1 MKKKIQ
7 IILTNETESL
17 VSVSRGY
24 AFNYLIPTGKAT
36 IPTRKKIKHLK
47 MFQLINKEKQK
58 IDEIRIKTVSKN
70 LEEINKISICKKTGE
85 NNLIFGSITDKEILK
100 WLVQNTNLQILKS
113 QVKINN
119 IKEIGKANFHI
130 NLKQNLNQE
139 LQLNIIPA
147 NI

>member
-7 IILTNETESL
+7 IILNNETESL

-24 AFNYLIPTGKAT
+24 AFNYLIPKGKAT
-36 IPTRKKIKHLK
+36 IPTKKKIKHLK
-47 MFQLINKEKQK
+47 MFHRINKEKQK

-70 LEEINKISICKKTGE
+70 LEEINKISIRKKRGE
-85 NNLIFGSITDKEILK
+85 SNLIFGSITDKEILK
-100 WLVQNTNLQILKS
+100 WLLQHTNLQIVKN
-113 QVKINN
+113 QIKINN
-119 IKEIGKANFHI
+119 MKTIGKTNFNI
-130 NLKQNLNQE
+130 NLKENLNKE